1 MLALPHVETFTF
13 LPRSDVLD
21 PAIRLAHRRS
31 VRTSS
36 VQASQLVQPLRVITS
51 LWTSLRVGIV
61 QGEGNKERLWLSSF
75 ISRSEYG
82 DVSSSLPLRLMTSAP
97 AGGEADFW
105 NISSPVQWF
114 RALQKPLFFPPHVY
128 LLPTGTFTFSVHQTL
143 STFFHSLIFLLFFV
157 QVQSSANGQPISLL
171 CKAYCS

>member
-1 MLALPHVETFTF
+1 MRFGTLAASVMAELVVFNAAQMGAEMISPLNRHNIFQKIGLAFLCLSILSTSDTFKAAIVG
-13 LPRSDVLD
+13 RSRRCRRTKQ
-21 PAIRLAHRRS
+21 ASGGRSRRS
-31 VRTSS
+31 V
-36 VQASQLVQPLRVITS
+36 P
-51 LWTSLRVGIV
+51 
-61 QGEGNKERLWLSSF
+61 
-75 ISRSEYG
+75 
-82 DVSSSLPLRLMTSAP
+82 P
-97 AGGEADFW
+97 AW
-105 NISSPVQWF
+105 WF